1 MLHIVGKVET
11 FRELV
16 EVVLT
21 IVEEVKIVFSPDN
34 IRIRTVDPAHIAMVD
49 LSLSKDAFDTFEVED
64 MELGLNLNKFSKV
77 LSLAEAG
84 TDITLKVAEDS
95 VELVI
100 TFGHIERK
108 MVLIDTANL
117 AEPKMP
123 DLKLPATVTVR
134 SQEVK
139 QAIKVSMDITDY
151 ISISVDPERFILQ
164 NSGDTGSAKLELPK
178 DKLEEIECEES
189 IQSMFAL
196 DYFSKMINSIKK
208 SEMVRMHIGN
218 SFPIKVE
225 FTIAEQNGM
234 VTYLLAPRIE
244 S

>member
-16 EVVLT
+16 DVVLT
-21 IVEEVKIVFSPDN
+21 IVEEVKLVFTPEA

-49 LSLSKDAFDTFEVED
+49 LSLNKDAFELYEVE
-64 MELGLNLNKFSKV
+64 ELEMGLNMNKFSKV
-77 LSLAEAG
+77 LGLAEAG
-84 TDITLKVAEDS
+84 TDITLKMAEDTN
-95 VELVI
+95 ELII

-117 AEPKMP
+117 TEPKMP
-123 DLKLPATVTVR
+123 DLKLPASVTV
-134 SQEVK
+134 QAHEVR

-151 ISISVDPERFILQ
+151 ISINIDSERFILQ

-178 DKLEEIECEES
+178 DKLEELECEDPIE
-189 IQSMFAL
+189 SMFAL
-196 DYFSKMINSIKK
+196 DYFSKMIKSIRK
-208 SEMVRMHIGN
+208 SEFVRMHLGN
-218 SFPIKVE
+218 AYPIKVE
-225 FTIAEQNGM
+225 FTIADQNGM

>member
-1 MLHIVGKVET
+1 MLHIVGNVEI

-16 EVVLT
+16 DVVLT
-21 IVEEVKIVFSPDN
+21 IVEEVKINFTPES
-34 IRIRTVDPAHIAMVD
+34 IHIRTVDPAHIAMVD
-49 LSLSKDAFDTFEVED
+49 LSLGKEAFDTYDVEG

-84 TDITLKVAEDS
+84 TDITLRVAEES
-95 VELVI
+95 NEIVI

-123 DLKLPATVTVR
+123 DLKLPATITVR
-134 SQEVK
+134 SQEVR

-151 ISISVDPERFILQ
+151 IGISVDSERFILQ

-178 DKLEEIECEES
+178 DKLEEMECEEP
-189 IQSMFAL
+189 IESMFAL

-208 SEMVRMHIGN
+208 SELVRMHVGN

-225 FTIAEQNGM
+225 FTIADQNGM